1 MIEAA
6 RKTFG
11 LWSIDVATNYY
22 DSYAPYL
29 YQQSLSPEVI
39 ANALSTVM
47 HNTHGNGPVGDGSPY
62 TLPETGGGAVLYHKV

>member
-39 ANALSTVM
+39 AKALSTVM

-62 TLPETGGGAVLYHKV
+62 TLPETGGGAVLYHKA